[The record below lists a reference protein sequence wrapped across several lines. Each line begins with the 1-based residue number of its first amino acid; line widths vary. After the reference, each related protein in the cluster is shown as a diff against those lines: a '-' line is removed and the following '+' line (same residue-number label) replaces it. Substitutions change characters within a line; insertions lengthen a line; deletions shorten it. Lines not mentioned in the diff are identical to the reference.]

1 MKKPV
6 EPNPL
11 SQLFPCEEFQVGSTS
26 FRVAGGIVTVTVE
39 FEPYEVEDG

>member
-1 MKKPV
+1 MTDKPD
-6 EPNPL
+6 PL
-11 SQLFPCEEFQVGSTS
+11 GQFFTIEEFQVGSTS